1 VPQTQIRQPQEQ
13 AKGGQISQAIPMN
26 GQGPQLQGD
35 GINFGVNQHRRI
47 VPAQAVGLARAVT
60 VFTTFISIV
69 KFEIKSLN
77 PLNIRNQTIQRDT
90 MTQDTMTESDAINRR
105 SRNITEGVARA
116 PNRSMYYAMG
126 YEAED
131 FKKPMVGVANGHSTI
146 TPCNSGLQKLADAA
160 INAIEEAGGNAQVF
174 GTPTISDGMAMGT
187 EGMKYSLV
195 SREVISDCIETC
207 VQGQWMDGV
216 LVIGGCDKNMPGGLM
231 GMLRANVPSIY
242 VYGGT
247 ILPGHYKGQDL
258 NIVSVF
264 EAVGEHA
271 AGRMSDEDLLQIE
284 RRAVPGPGS
293 CGGMYTA
300 NTMSSALEALGMSL
314 PYSSTMANVH
324 DEKTD
329 SAKASAKVLIE
340 AIKKN
345 LKPRDIVT
353 KEAIEN
359 AVAVIMATGG
369 STNAVLHFLAI
380 AHTAGVEWTIDDFER
395 IRQKT
400 PVLCDLKPSGK
411 YLAVDLHKAGG
422 IPQVMKTLLAAGLL
436 NGDCITISGQTITE
450 VLQDVP
456 AVPRADQDVIRPI
469 SNPLYTHGHLAVLKG
484 NLSPEGCVAKI
495 TGLKNPVMT
504 GPARVFDDEQTAMTA
519 ILGGKI
525 KAGDVM
531 VLRYLG
537 PKGGPG
543 MPEMLAPTG
552 ALVGAGLG
560 ESVGLITDGRF
571 SGGTWGMVVGH
582 VAPEAA
588 AGGNIAFIKE
598 NDSIT
603 IDAKQLLLQLNI
615 SDEELAARKVG
626 WKAPLPRYT
635 RGVQAKFAFNA
646 SSASKGAVL
655 DDY

>member
-1 VPQTQIRQPQEQ
+1 MET
-13 AKGGQISQAIPMN
+13 KT
-26 GQGPQLQGD
+26 
-35 GINFGVNQHRRI
+35 I
-47 VPAQAVGLARAVT
+47 V
-60 VFTTFISIV
+60 
-69 KFEIKSLN
+69 LN
-77 PLNIRNQTIQRDT
+77 P
-90 MTQDTMTESDAINRR
+90 R
-105 SRNITEGVARA
+105 SKNITEGKSRA

-126 YEAED
+126 YEAGD
-131 FKKPMVGVANGHSTI
+131 FVKPMIGVANGHSTI

-160 INAIEEAGGNAQVF
+160 IAAIEAAGGNAQVF

-216 LVIGGCDKNMPGGLM
+216 LVVGGCDKNMPGGLM
-231 GMLRANVPSIY
+231 GMLRANVPAIY

-247 ILPGHYKGQDL
+247 ILPGTYKGKDL

-264 EAVGEHA
+264 EAVGENA

-284 RRAVPGPGS
+284 RRAIPGTGS

-300 NTMSSALEALGMSL
+300 NTMSSSFEALGISL
-314 PYSSTMANVH
+314 PYSSTMANPH
-324 DEKTD
+324 DEKMN
-329 SAKASAKVLIE
+329 SAAESARVLIE
-340 AIKKN
+340 AVKKDI
-345 LKPRDIVT
+345 KPRDIVT
-353 KEAIEN
+353 KKAIEN

-380 AHTAGVEWTIDDFER
+380 AHAAEVEWTIDDFER
-395 IRQKT
+395 IRVKT

-436 NGDCITISGQTITE
+436 HGDCITISGQTIAE
-450 VLQDVP
+450 VLKDIP
-456 AVPRADQDVIRPI
+456 DVPRADQDVIRGIDKPM
-469 SNPLYTHGHLAVLKG
+469 YAQGHLAILKG

-504 GPARVFDDEQTAMTA
+504 GPARVFDDEQSGLAA

-525 KAGDVM
+525 KPGDVM

-588 AGGNIAFIKE
+588 AGGNIAFINE
-598 NDSIT
+598 GDSIT
-603 IDAKQLLLQLNI
+603 IDARQLLLQLNI
-615 SDEELAARKVG
+615 SDAELAQRKVG
-626 WKAPLPRYT
+626 WVAPKPRYT

>member
-1 VPQTQIRQPQEQ
+1 MAETKII
-13 AKGGQISQAIPMN
+13 KIIK
-26 GQGPQLQGD
+26 
-35 GINFGVNQHRRI
+35 IN
-47 VPAQAVGLARAVT
+47 ARSAH
-60 VFTTFISIV
+60 
-69 KFEIKSLN
+69 
-77 PLNIRNQTIQRDT
+77 
-90 MTQDTMTESDAINRR
+90 
-105 SRNITEGVARA
+105 ITEGKARA

-126 YEAED
+126 YQEGD

-160 INAIEEAGGNAQVF
+160 IAGIEEAGGNAQVF

-216 LVIGGCDKNMPGGLM
+216 VVVGGCDKNMPGGMM
-231 GMLRANVPSIY
+231 GMLRANVPAIY

-247 ILPGHYKGQDL
+247 ILPGRWKDQDL

-264 EAVGEHA
+264 EAVGQNA
-271 AGRMSDEDLLQIE
+271 AGNMSDAELREIE
-284 RRAVPGPGS
+284 MRAIPGPGS

-300 NTMSSALEALGMSL
+300 NTMSSAFEALGLSL
-314 PYSSTMANVH
+314 PYSSTMANPH
-324 DEKTD
+324 DEKMN
-329 SAKASAKVLIE
+329 SAKESAKVLIE
-340 AIKKN
+340 AIKKDI
-345 LKPRDIVT
+345 KPRDIVT
-353 KEAIEN
+353 KKALEN

-380 AHTAGVEWTIDDFER
+380 AHAAEVAFTIDDFER
-395 IRQKT
+395 IRKIT

-411 YLAVDLHKAGG
+411 YLAVDLHRAGG

-436 NGDCITISGQTITE
+436 HGDCLTISGQTIAQ
-450 VLQDVP
+450 VLKDLP
-456 AVPRADQDVIRPI
+456 DAPRADQDVIRPI
-469 SNPLYTHGHLAVLKG
+469 GKPMYAQGHLAILKG

-495 TGLKNPVMT
+495 TGLKKPVMT
-504 GPARVFDDEQTAMTA
+504 GPARVFDDEQSALKA
-519 ILGGKI
+519 ILDGKI
-525 KAGDVM
+525 VAGDVM

-552 ALVGAGLG
+552 ALIGAGLG

-588 AGGNIAFIKE
+588 VGGLIAFIHE
-598 NDSIT
+598 GDSIT
-603 IDAKQLLLQLNI
+603 IDSHQLLLQLNVGEAEI
-615 SDEELAARKVG
+615 AQRKQG
-626 WKAPLPRYT
+626 WVAPAPRYT

-646 SSASKGAVL
+646 STASKGAVL

>member
-1 VPQTQIRQPQEQ
+1 MESREAALHTLTFATPRKT
-13 AKGGQISQAIPMN
+13 
-26 GQGPQLQGD
+26 
-35 GINFGVNQHRRI
+35 
-47 VPAQAVGLARAVT
+47 PA
-60 VFTTFISIV
+60 
-69 KFEIKSLN
+69 
-77 PLNIRNQTIQRDT
+77 
-90 MTQDTMTESDAINRR
+90 MTQQDKDSAGDAINRR
-105 SRNITEGVARA
+105 SKNITEGTARA

-126 YEAED
+126 YEAGD

-146 TPCNSGLQKLADAA
+146 TPCNSGLQRLADAA
-160 INAIEEAGGNAQVF
+160 IAGIEEAGGNAQVF

-216 LVIGGCDKNMPGGLM
+216 LVVGGCDKNMPGGLM
-231 GMLRANVPSIY
+231 GMLRANVPAIY

-247 ILPGHYKGQDL
+247 ILPGHYKGKDL

-284 RRAVPGPGS
+284 RRAIPGTGS

-300 NTMSSALEALGMSL
+300 NTMSSSFEALGISL
-314 PYSSTMANVH
+314 PYSSTMANPH
-324 DEKTD
+324 DEKMN
-329 SAKASAKVLIE
+329 SAKESAKVLIE

-345 LKPRDIVT
+345 IKPRDIVT
-353 KEAIEN
+353 KKAIEN

-380 AHTAGVEWTIDDFER
+380 AHTAEVDWTIDDFER
-395 IRQKT
+395 IRQRT

-422 IPQVMKTLLAAGLL
+422 IPQVMKTLLVAGLL
-436 NGDCITISGQTITE
+436 HGDCLTISGQTIAE
-450 VLQDVP
+450 VLKDIP
-456 AVPRADQDVIRPI
+456 DAPRADQDVIRPI
-469 SNPLYTHGHLAVLKG
+469 DRPMYAQGHLAILKG

-504 GPARVFDDEQTAMTA
+504 GPARVFDDEQSALTA
-519 ILGGKI
+519 ILAGKI
-525 KAGDVM
+525 VAGDVM

-588 AGGNIAFIKE
+588 AGGNIAFIHE
-598 NDSIT
+598 GDSIT

-615 SDEELAARKVG
+615 SDADLAQRKVG
-626 WKAPLPRYT
+626 WKAPMPRYM